1 MSLSRMILSKRS
13 HRESRSAFLRSMCL
27 LVALAVLC
35 GCRTLAVAE
44 APAQPHT
51 VAACASDE
59 RAMRRDVLYLGRN
72 RPDGGTVDDAQW
84 RGFVDD
90 VIVPRFPDGFTVA
103 NAEGHWRS
111 DDGAIERESSQMVIV
126 LHADDVASNAAVT
139 EIADEYKRRFVQ
151 EAVLRERS
159 PVCVKF

>member
-1 MSLSRMILSKRS
+1 
-13 HRESRSAFLRSMCL
+13 MCL

-44 APAQPHT
+44 APPQSPAQSHT
-51 VAACASDE
+51 AYACASDE

-72 RPDGGTVDDAQW
+72 RPGGGAVGEAEW

-90 VIVPRFPDGFTVA
+90 VIVPRFPDGFTIS
-103 NAEGHWRS
+103 NAEGHWRGGN
-111 DDGAIERESSQMVIV
+111 GAIEREASQMVIV
-126 LHADDVASNAAVT
+126 LHADDRVSNAAVA
-139 EIADEYKRRFVQ
+139 EIAAEYKRRFAQ

-159 PVCVKF
+159 PVCVEF